1 MGEMRWRAQAQAI
14 AQHRGVEQ
22 DPPRF
27 AMPPGAK
34 VEGRAIARDHPASF
48 LAIDQ

>member
-1 MGEMRWRAQAQAI
+1 MGEMRWRALAQAI
-14 AQHRGVEQ
+14 AQRCGVEQ
-22 DPPRF
+22 DPPRS
-27 AMPPGAK
+27 AMLPGGK